1 MHVPHKQNHNH
12 YNNNCHNANQNPQNQ
27 NPQNQNLQK
36 PEPAKPEPAKSEPA
50 KPEPAKPVSQQ
61 LTQSQPQQK
70 QARVQHN
77 DKPQK
82 DTPQPEPT
90 EKPKPMTISKPKQ
103 APPKD
108 EKPADDPSSSKS
120 LELTRSE
127 ALSRISL
134 HPKPREADLT
144 DAEVLNMYVRMR
156 DDQDPLTWMILGYDN
171 SISQDK
177 LFVTASG
184 MGDFQ
189 EFAENIIEGK
199 PIYMYLNYKFGDT
212 GRSRF
217 IVMSYVP
224 EALNGLQKARVVGH
238 RGAVESFIKYYQ
250 ISWHCL
256 SIEEITEPDLSK
268 KLRTAGGADYSVQE
282 ENKGNFS
289 NYKTQTKE
297 FYSETDKNTKLKSLV
312 YGQGPLV
319 TTPCDI
325 SGRAMVAP
333 TSEVKK
339 KYFGVFQGK

>member
-1 MHVPHKQNHNH
+1 
-12 YNNNCHNANQNPQNQ
+12 
-27 NPQNQNLQK
+27 
-36 PEPAKPEPAKSEPA
+36 
-50 KPEPAKPVSQQ
+50 
-61 LTQSQPQQK
+61 
-70 QARVQHN
+70 VQHN
-77 DKPQK
+77 DQPQQEM
-82 DTPQPEPT
+82 PQSETT

-103 APPKD
+103 VAPKE
-108 EKPADDPSSSKS
+108 EKLPDDLTSSKS
-120 LELTRSE
+120 LELKRSE
-127 ALSRISL
+127 ALSRINTN
-134 HPKPREADLT
+134 PKPREADLT

-156 DDQDPLTWMILGYDN
+156 DDQDPLTYMILGYDN
-171 SISQDK
+171 SVSQDK

-184 MGDFQ
+184 TGDFD
-189 EFAENIIEGK
+189 EFVENITENK

-224 EALNGLQKARVVGH
+224 EAINGLQKARVVGH

-256 SIEEITEPDLSK
+256 SIDEIKESELSK
-268 KLRTAGGADYSVQE
+268 KLRNAGGADYSVQE
-282 ENKGNFS
+282 QNKGNFS

-297 FYSETDKNTKLKSLV
+297 FYSETDKNTKVKGLS
-312 YGQGPLV
+312 YGKGPLT

-339 KYFGVFQGK
+339 NTSEFFKGNK